1 MLTLVLALFLGQS
14 NPDAQTYRILFLG
27 NSHTASNDLPGM
39 VAGLLRSAGHTV
51 ETSFVFGGFLDDLEP
66 RQDVRDTIDDGK
78 LTHVV
83 LQATKMSSSHKYEYT
98 KEPGIA
104 LVNRAKKAGAKPLLF
119 AEWPRRGWDEADYIL
134 GQYEAIRTKAG
145 GEVVP
150 VCRAWAEAVRAD
162 PSLDLWAPDGNHAK
176 PLGTYLAACAIA
188 LAIGGNKAELAHVPR
203 GVDPKLARG
212 ILEAV
217 RRSLAP
223 PTGPN

>member
-1 MLTLVLALFLGQS
+1 MLTLVLALLLGQP

-39 VAGLLRSAGHTV
+39 VSGLLRSAGHTV

-66 RQDVRDTIDDGK
+66 RQDVRDTIDGGK

-83 LQATKMSSSHKYEYT
+83 LQATKMSSSHRYEYT

-104 LVNRAKKAGAKPLLF
+104 LVNRAKKAGARPLLF
-119 AEWPRRGWDEADYIL
+119 AEWPRKGWDEVDYIL
-134 GQYEAIRTKAG
+134 GQYEAIRSKAG
-145 GEVVP
+145 GEIVP
-150 VCRAWAEAVRAD
+150 VCRAWAEAVKKD
-162 PSLDLWAPDGNHAK
+162 PSLDLWAADGNHAK

-188 LAIGGNKAELAHVPR
+188 LTIGGNKAELTYVPR
-203 GVDPKLARG
+203 GVDPKLAPG
-212 ILEAV
+212 LLESV
-217 RRSLAP
+217 RRYLSP